1 MPRPSP
7 LLVIILLVV
16 GSAFVSA
23 QTTEDKNAAN
33 TELIKAT
40 VAKVGTGL
48 NARVKLRLWDGTK
61 TQGLIN
67 EIGPDGFALIS
78 TDDVSIGITR
88 KIAYSDVAKI
98 NGKGASGDSKLNM
111 SKPST
116 SQVASSIVSI
126 FWSVCSFPF

>member
-7 LLVIILLVV
+7 LLLIILLVA
-16 GSAFVSA
+16 GSVVVSA

-33 TELIKAT
+33 TELIKTT

-67 EIGPDGFALIS
+67 EIGPDNFALIS
-78 TDDVSIGITR
+78 TDEDSIGMTR
-88 KIAYSDVAKI
+88 KIAYSEVAKI
-98 NGKGASGDSKLNM
+98 NGKGVTGDSKLNI
-111 SKPST
+111 SKANSG
-116 SQVASSIVSI
+116 QVASGIVSI